1 MKLRYSEAFYSVQGE
16 GKFVGVP
23 SVFLRTF
30 GCNFRCMNF
39 GVDKSVGDRWDQH
52 ARGERYNAE
61 VKALIDAGVHE
72 TTEKFEDLPIV
83 HTGCDTYASIYPE
96 FKDFNKLA
104 TIDEV
109 VDHLL
114 SLLPEGKWTMDNGQD
129 VHLILTGGEPLLAWQ
144 RLYVE
149 LFEHP
154 KMKDLKNVTIETNTT
169 QTLHSDFAEYLSTQG
184 RFTVTLNTSA
194 LKDASQLHFHA
205 VQSSPLVE
213 NLGKMLL
220 SLKLLANTLMY
231 LIVTFI
237 LSLWLPIK
245 TMLTKLLELF
255 SYTGIPGWNVQYI
268 LCRWADAVKNIPSM
282 FKKSRTSVCDEDGDS
297 APDSTY
303 RYSGMPGGLSK
314 EDYELLQG
322 KKITEEQY
330 DKIRKQL

>member
-39 GVDKSVGDRWDQH
+39 GVDKSVGSRWEQH
-52 ARGERYNAE
+52 AKGQRYNAE
-61 VKALIDAGVHE
+61 VKNLIDMKVHE
-72 TTEKFEDLPIV
+72 TTEKFEDLPII

-104 TIDEV
+104 EVDEV

-169 QTLHSDFAEYLSTQG
+169 QSLHSDFAEYLSTQG
-184 RFTVTLNTSA
+184 RFTVTYSCSPKLSVSGESWE
-194 LKDASQLHFHA
+194 DAIKPEVARQYADVHGSDIYFKFVVADQDDVEEVTRA
-205 VQSSPLVE
+205 VQLYRDAGVECPVYLMPLGGRSE
-213 NLGKMLL
+213 EY
-220 SLKLLANTLMY
+220 TL
-231 LIVTFI
+231 
-237 LSLWLPIK
+237 
-245 TMLTKLLELF
+245 
-255 SYTGIPGWNVQYI
+255 NVQEVAD
-268 LCRWADAVKNIPSM
+268 LCMERGWRFSPRLHISLFGNAWG
-282 FKKSRTSVCDEDGDS
+282 T
-297 APDSTY
+297 
-303 RYSGMPGGLSK
+303 
-314 EDYELLQG
+314 
-322 KKITEEQY
+322 
-330 DKIRKQL
+330 

>member
-39 GVDKSVGDRWDQH
+39 GVDKSVGSRWEQH
-52 ARGERYNAE
+52 EKGQRYNAE

-72 TTEKFEDLPIV
+72 TTEKFEDLPII

-184 RFTVTLNTSA
+184 RFTVTFSCSPKLSVSGESWE
-194 LKDASQLHFHA
+194 DAIKPEVAREYADVSGSDIYFKFVVADQSDVDEVTRA
-205 VQSSPLVE
+205 VQLYRDSGVECPVYLMPLGGRSE
-213 NLGKMLL
+213 EY
-220 SLKLLANTLMY
+220 TL
-231 LIVTFI
+231 
-237 LSLWLPIK
+237 
-245 TMLTKLLELF
+245 
-255 SYTGIPGWNVQYI
+255 NVQEVAD
-268 LCRWADAVKNIPSM
+268 LCMQRGWRFSPRLHISLFGNAWG
-282 FKKSRTSVCDEDGDS
+282 T
-297 APDSTY
+297 
-303 RYSGMPGGLSK
+303 
-314 EDYELLQG
+314 
-322 KKITEEQY
+322 
-330 DKIRKQL
+330 